1 MSFASLHHHTTMS
14 YGDGFRMPAEHVQA
28 VAELGYAGMALTDHG
43 NVSGHVRHEK
53 AGKEHGVKTAYG
65 VELYCET
72 GDPRGQLKNHLTVI
86 AENQVGYSNLLA
98 LVSESWE
105 NFQYKPTTTSAMLAN
120 YADGLVVMSG
130 CLGGLLSTALF
141 GGKGTAEKSRPDL
154 VAATAVVEW
163 FLDIFGD
170 RYYLE
175 VMPHPTLER
184 QIVFNMVLE
193 ELGKKHGVPL
203 VATLDC
209 HYPQTTDQDM
219 YPVLH
224 AIARG
229 GRHNTVEG
237 QSQSWEYD
245 IMLAPQPVRAI
256 YKNLRAAGLTRR
268 AAKQAMENTLAIMDR
283 CTVEIPK
290 FEDLNFPGDTTSAE
304 LLREWAR
311 KGWRYRGFHR
321 LRGSERERYLAR
333 VRYELDLVLTKGF
346 EDYFLVVSDVVRW
359 AKDHGIPVG
368 PARGSAAASL
378 VCYLLRIT
386 EVDPMEFPNLIF
398 ERFIDINRHD
408 LPDIDLDFDDE
419 QRWRVRQYL
428 VDKYGAE
435 RVGNLG
441 TFVQYKGKNSLDDIG
456 RVYKIP
462 PYEVDAVKEMLIE
475 RSSGDLRGSATIED
489 SIEMFPKVRE
499 VFERHPNLYQ
509 AQRLEGNMKGHSVHA
524 AGLVI
529 ANQPLTTG
537 MAVYTRDDSK
547 TGERAT
553 VLSIDKYDADYINA
567 LKADFLGLTTMGMIR
582 RCLDMIGMT
591 LEELYRVPRDDEAVY
606 DAFRRNEV
614 IGVFQFDGRAMRS
627 VNREVKPDT
636 FAEVCDINALA
647 RPGPLHSGA
656 AAEYIQV
663 KHGRKKAEVLHP
675 IVAEITAHTNQQ
687 IVYQEQILRVVR
699 ELGNFTWEEAATI
712 RKLIS
717 KKQGEQA
724 FNRMQKLFLDGCAA
738 NGVREQIAL
747 KIWKQLVTAGA
758 YAFNAAHCVSYGML
772 AYWTMWLKVNH
783 PLEFYCAALQKYDPK
798 TKGFDLLKE
807 ASARGITI
815 LPPHP
820 SRSDVTWSV
829 DGGQHGLRAGF
840 TQITGIGMK
849 TAVAMTEWREATLAL
864 PDNMRRRLVWQDFT
878 AVRGIGAA
886 TMKKVEQFVAQEDPF
901 GIQLLS
907 KTLKRVR
914 EHLWHHGDAML
925 IPFPRS
931 KSEDVPYEAKRGE
944 YLWMGVVRERNL
956 KDLYELHRSRTGE
969 ELNPATVKEPQHI
982 NWCVITGEDE
992 TGPLTITVHR
1002 FRGLYDRYKDRLW
1015 GLDPKRHLLVVRGL
1029 KRAEYRRALYA
1040 EELWVIDSETMEVM

>member
-1 MSFASLHHHTTMS
+1 MSFVSLHHHTTLS
-14 YGDGFRMPAEHVQA
+14 YGDGFKSPEEHVLRCAELEYSAQA
-28 VAELGYAGMALTDHG
+28 VTEHG
-43 NVSGHVRHEK
+43 NVSSHIKHEK
-53 AGKEHGVKTAYG
+53 AAKAHGIKPIFG
-65 VELYCET
+65 VEIYQET
-72 GDPRGQLKNHLTVI
+72 GDPRGQLKNHLTVL
-86 AENQVGYSNLLA
+86 AATQAGYSNLLGM
-98 LVSESWE
+98 VSDSWS
-105 NFQYKPTTTSAMLAN
+105 NFKYQPTTTKEMLAQ
-120 YADGLVVMSG
+120 YAEGLVVMSG
-130 CLGGLLSTALF
+130 CLGGELATATF
-141 GGKGTAEKSRPDL
+141 GGKGIPEKSSPDM
-154 VAATAVVEW
+154 AAAGKVVRW
-163 FLDIFGD
+163 FKEHFGD

-175 VMPHPTLER
+175 IQPHPTLTKQVAYNEVIL
-184 QIVFNMVLE
+184 QLAA
-193 ELGKKHGVPL
+193 KYTVPV

-209 HYPQTTDQDM
+209 HYPNASDQDM

-224 AIARG
+224 AITRG
-229 GRHNTVEG
+229 GRSNTVEG

-245 IMLAPQPVRAI
+245 ILLAPQAPKDI
-256 YKNLRAAGLTRR
+256 YRGLRGSGLGRR
-268 AAKQAMENTLAIMDR
+268 AAHGAMEQTLAIAER

-290 FEDLNFPGDTTSAE
+290 FEDLKYPTDTSGAE

-321 LRGSERERYLAR
+321 LRGPERERYLQR
-333 VRYELDLVLTKGF
+333 VKYELELVLTKGF

-435 RVGNLG
+435 RVGNIR
-441 TFVQYKGKNSLDDIG
+441 TSVQYKGKNSLEAIG

-462 PYEVDAVKEMLIE
+462 FGDIEAVKEMIIE
-475 RSSGDLRGSATIED
+475 RSSGDLRGNATLED
-489 SIEMFPKVRE
+489 SREMFPKVAE
-499 VFERHPNLYQ
+499 VFKRHPKLLQ
-509 AQRLEGNMKGHSVHA
+509 AERLEGNEKGMSVHA

-529 ANQPLTTG
+529 ANEPLTRG
-537 MAVYTRDDSK
+537 MAVYTRTDSK
-547 TGERAT
+547 NGERAS
-553 VLSIDKYDADYINA
+553 VLSIDKYDADYLNA
-567 LKADFLGLTTMGMIR
+567 LKLDALGLTTMGMIR
-582 RCLDMIGMT
+582 RCLEMVGMT
-591 LEELYRVPRDDEAVY
+591 LEELYAVSRDEEAVY
-606 DAFRRNEV
+606 EAFRRNEV

-627 VNREVKPDT
+627 VNREVKPDN
-636 FAEVCDINALA
+636 FAEICDINALA

-663 KHGRKKAEVLHP
+663 KHGRKKAEFLHDT
-675 IVAEITAHTNQQ
+675 VSAITAHTNQQ

-724 FNRMQKLFLDGCAA
+724 FNRMQQLFVTGCAS
-738 NGVREQIAL
+738 NGVKPAVVLR
-747 KIWKQLVTAGA
+747 IWKLLVTAGA

-807 ASARGITI
+807 AAAKGITI

-820 SRSDVTWSV
+820 VRSQATWSV
-829 DGGQHGLRAGF
+829 DRRRKGLRAGF
-840 TQITGIGMK
+840 TQITGIGEK
-849 TAVAMTEWREATLAL
+849 TATAMVEFRTAYRAGQSSSSRMDWM
-864 PDNMRRRLVWQDFT
+864 DYT
-878 AVRGIGAA
+878 AVSGIGPA
-886 TMKKVEQFVAQEDPF
+886 TMAKVVEFVAQEDPF
-901 GIQLLS
+901 GIDLLS
-907 KTLKRVR
+907 KTLTAMRDRLWR
-914 EHLWHHGDAML
+914 EGDSYGV
-925 IPFPRS
+925 PFPRS
-931 KSEDVPYEAKRGE
+931 KSEDVPYEPKKGE
-944 YLWMGVVRERNL
+944 HVWLGTVKERNL

-969 ELNPATVKEPQHI
+969 ELDPAKVTEPNHI
-982 NWCVITGEDE
+982 NWCVVTGEDE

-1002 FRGLYDRYKDRLW
+1002 FRGLYEKYKDRLW
-1015 GLDPKRHLLVVRGL
+1015 GLDPKRHLLLVRGY
-1029 KRAEYRRALYA
+1029 KKSEYRRALYA
-1040 EELWVIDSETMEVM
+1040 EQVWVIDPETMEIM